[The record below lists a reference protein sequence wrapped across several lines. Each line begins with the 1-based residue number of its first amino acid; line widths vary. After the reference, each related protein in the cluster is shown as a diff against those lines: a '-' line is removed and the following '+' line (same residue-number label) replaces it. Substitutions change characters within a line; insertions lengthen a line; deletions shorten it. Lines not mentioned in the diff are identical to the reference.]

1 MIESPTSLVSELR
14 SATGR
19 GVRVIAL
26 DSGVEAAHP
35 DLAGAP
41 IRCWRVEPDASG
53 NCRVVEDVEG
63 DVFGHGTAAV
73 SIIRRYAGEAV
84 IDSLRVIGRPGGWS
98 HYVLA
103 GLHWAIDQGYDVIN
117 CSFTTADT
125 EFLPDYKTAVDRA
138 FCRNALI
145 VSACNNKAFWRV
157 EYPGSF
163 PTVIS
168 SDYGLFDHLT
178 FRRRPGELVE
188 FVAPGQDLRVAWKG
202 GTWRVMT
209 GSSFAA
215 PHLSAIAARI
225 RQCRPGWNACQVKS
239 ALYELAATQ
248 AKLDAND
255 AAEVYGTPRGLV
267 DAPPAA

>member
-1 MIESPTSLVSELR
+1 MIESATSLIHELR
-14 SATGR
+14 SATGL

-26 DSGVEAAHP
+26 DSGVQVGHP
-35 DLAGAP
+35 ALAGATM
-41 IRCWRVEPDASG
+41 RCWRVEQDLAG
-53 NCRVVEDVEG
+53 NCRVVEDAEG
-63 DVFGHGTAAV
+63 DVFGHGTAAAA
-73 SIIRRYAGEAV
+73 IIRRYAPDAV

-98 HYVLA
+98 TNVLA

-163 PTVIS
+163 PSVIS

-178 FRRRPGELVE
+178 LRRRPGELVE
-188 FVAPGQDLRVAWKG
+188 FVAPGQDLRVAWKD

-225 RQCRPGWNACQVKS
+225 RQRRPDWNACQVKS
-239 ALYELAATQ
+239 ALYELAAFQ
-248 AKLDAND
+248 ANLGATDSD
-255 AAEVYGTPRGLV
+255 YLAAR
-267 DAPPAA
+267 PA

>member
-1 MIESPTSLVSELR
+1 MITEPPTSFIQELC

-26 DSGVEAAHP
+26 DSGVQTAHP
-35 DLAGAP
+35 ALAGAP
-41 IRCWRVEPDASG
+41 IRCWRVEPGEGG
-53 NCRVVEDVEG
+53 NCRIVDDAEG
-63 DVFGHGTAAV
+63 DLFGHGTAAAAIV
-73 SIIRRYAGEAV
+73 RRYAPDAV

-98 HYVLA
+98 QFVLA

-168 SDYGLFDHLT
+168 RLAGGMEGGHL
-178 FRRRPGELVE
+178 
-188 FVAPGQDLRVAWKG
+188 
-202 GTWRVMT
+202 
-209 GSSFAA
+209 
-215 PHLSAIAARI
+215 ARDD
-225 RQCRPGWNACQVKS
+225 R
-239 ALYELAATQ
+239 
-248 AKLDAND
+248 
-255 AAEVYGTPRGLV
+255 
-267 DAPPAA
+267 

>member
-1 MIESPTSLVSELR
+1 MIESPTSLVPELR

-26 DSGVEAAHP
+26 DSGVEADHP

-41 IRCWRVEPDASG
+41 VRCWRVEADASG

-63 DVFGHGTAAV
+63 DVFGHGTAAA

-98 HYVLA
+98 HFVLA

-125 EFLPDYKTAVDRA
+125 EFLPDYKTA
-138 FCRNALI
+138 
-145 VSACNNKAFWRV
+145 
-157 EYPGSF
+157 PGSF

-202 GTWRVMT
+202 GSWRVMT

-239 ALYELAATQ
+239 ALYHLAEMQ
-248 AKLDAND
+248 AKLDAKD
-255 AAEVYGTPRGLV
+255 AAEDYGAPQDTP
-267 DAPPAA
+267 DASAAYPTAITR

>member
-1 MIESPTSLVSELR
+1 MITEPPTSFIQELC

-26 DSGVEAAHP
+26 DSGVQTAHP
-35 DLAGAP
+35 ALAGAP
-41 IRCWRVEPDASG
+41 IRCWRVEPGEGG
-53 NCRVVEDVEG
+53 NCRIVDDAEG
-63 DVFGHGTAAV
+63 DLFGHGTAAAAIV
-73 SIIRRYAGEAV
+73 RRYAPDAV

-98 HYVLA
+98 QFVLA

-145 VSACNNKAFWRV
+145 VSACTNKAFWRV

-168 SDYGLFDHLT
+168 SDYGMFDRLT
-178 FRRRPGELVE
+178 VRRRPGELVE
-188 FVAPGQDLRVAWKG
+188 FVAPGQDLLVAWKG

-225 RQCRPGWNACQVKS
+225 RQCRPQWNACQVKS
-239 ALYELAATQ
+239 ALYELAAVEAT
-248 AKLDAND
+248 LSPSDARGV
-255 AAEVYGTPRGLV
+255 AAS
-267 DAPPAA
+267 PA